1 MFESFPLIPAN
12 CSATFI
18 KAPANFDLHIQIYK
32 LPYDLLEVQIEQN
45 FTFAVRNHE
54 NEAGGFVRALMIV
67 NFVTTVAMFFCGIGI
82 CRQIWKRGDTVDIKP
97 YSFLVGLLGSCY
109 WFVYGVLMQQ
119 PLIQYVN
126 VCQFVIY
133 SAYIAFYWTMSRKR
147 CLITSQTV
155 GVFSLVALLFA
166 LLPFLGCSVVT
177 PFWRTNPLGVVCA
190 FLNVASFAAPLTMLK
205 ALARAGNTSVLPLPL
220 CLGNL
225 LVSAE
230 WCLFGVLISD
240 LCIVVPNTLGI
251 LLSSSQ
257 LLLFLVLPRK
267 SKQRAPIVQFCDG
280 IKGLFRRRVFCCAS
294 VAVTGQ
300 SFLARK

>member
-1 MFESFPLIPAN
+1 MFDSFPLIPAN

-32 LPYDLLEVQIEQN
+32 MPYDLLEVQIEQN
-45 FTFAVRNHE
+45 ISFA
-54 NEAGGFVRALMIV
+54 L
-67 NFVTTVAMFFCGIGI
+67 FFSASGI
-82 CRQIWKRGDTVDIKP
+82 CRQIWKRGDTVEIKP

-177 PFWRTNPLGVVCA
+177 PFWRTNALGIVCA
-190 FLNVASFAAPLTMLK
+190 TLNVASFAAPLTMLK
-205 ALARAGNTSVLPLPL
+205 ALARAGNTSMLPLPL

-251 LLSSSQ
+251 LLSLAQ

-280 IKGLFRRRVFCCAS
+280 IKGLFRRRVFYCTSAA
-294 VAVTGQ
+294 AVTGQ
-300 SFLARK
+300 RPPTEKVGQEMRNDDKLDN